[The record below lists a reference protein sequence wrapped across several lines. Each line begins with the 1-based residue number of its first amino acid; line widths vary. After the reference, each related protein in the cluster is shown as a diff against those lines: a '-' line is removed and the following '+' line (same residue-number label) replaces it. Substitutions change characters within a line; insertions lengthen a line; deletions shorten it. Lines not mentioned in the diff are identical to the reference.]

1 MLQKNINDLLI
12 FLNVARERSF
22 TKAASKLG
30 VSQSALSHTMRNL
43 ESRLG
48 IRLLM
53 RTTRS
58 VAPTEA
64 GELLLK
70 TIAPRVEEIEQEL
83 SRVIDFKQQPAGT
96 IRLTADE
103 HAANFI
109 LWPRLRSFL
118 KEYPDIKMEIDVDF
132 ALKDI
137 VTEQYDAGV
146 RLGELVHKDMIAVSI
161 SPEIRMAVVA
171 SPSYLEKRS
180 LPKKPKDLLKH
191 QCINLRLPTAKSLYA
206 WEFEVNKR
214 EVKVHVEGQLI
225 CNTLTQ
231 MLQAAFDGFGFV
243 YVPED
248 EVNIA
253 IQQGRL
259 VRVLED
265 FCPYIPGYYLYYP
278 NRRQHS
284 FAFSLFLKV
293 FQRQKKK

>member
-1 MLQKNINDLLI
+1 MLQKNINDLLV
-12 FLNVARERSF
+12 FLSVAKERSF
-22 TKAASKLG
+22 TKAAAKLG

-43 ESRLG
+43 EGRLG

-70 TIAPRVEEIEQEL
+70 NIAPRVEEMEQEL

-103 HAANFI
+103 HAANFM
-109 LWPRLRSFL
+109 LWPRLRNFL
-118 KEYPDIKMEIDVDF
+118 RDYPDIKLEIDVDF

-137 VTEQYDAGV
+137 VSEQYDAGV
-146 RLGELVHKDMIAVSI
+146 RLGELVHKDMIALSI

-171 SPSYLEKRS
+171 SPAYLEKTNI
-180 LPKKPKDLLKH
+180 PKKPKDLLKH
-191 QCINLRLPTAKSLYA
+191 QCINLRLPTAGNLYA

-214 EVKVHVEGQLI
+214 EVKVHVDGQLI

-231 MLQAAFDGFGFV
+231 MLQAAFDGFGFA

-253 IQQGRL
+253 LQQGRL

-265 FCPYIPGYYLYYP
+265 FCPNIPGYYLYYP

-284 FAFSLFLKV
+284 FAFSLFLKI
-293 FQRQKKK
+293 FQQQNTK

>member
-1 MLQKNINDLLI
+1 MLQKNINDLLV
-12 FLNVARERSF
+12 FLSVARERSF

-43 ESRLG
+43 EGRLG

-64 GELLLK
+64 GELLLRN
-70 TIAPRVEEIEQEL
+70 IAPRVEEMEQEL
-83 SRVIDFKQQPAGT
+83 SRVIEFKQQPAGT

-109 LWPRLRSFL
+109 LWPKLRGFL
-118 KEYPDIKMEIDVDF
+118 KDYPDIKLEIDVDF

-137 VTEQYDAGV
+137 VSEQYDAGI
-146 RLGELVHKDMIAVSI
+146 RLGELVHKDMIALPI

-171 SPSYLEKRS
+171 SPQYLENRFI
-180 LPKKPKDLLKH
+180 PKKPKDLLKH
-191 QCINLRLPTAKSLYA
+191 QCVNLRLPTVGNLYA
-206 WEFEVNKR
+206 WEFEVNRR
-214 EVKVHVEGQLI
+214 EVKVNVEGQVI

-231 MLQAAFDGFGFV
+231 MLQAALDGFGFI

-248 EVNIA
+248 EVSIA

-265 FCPYIPGYYLYYP
+265 CCPYIPGYYLYYP

-284 FAFSLFLKV
+284 YAFSLFLKM
-293 FQRQKKK
+293 FQNRNKK